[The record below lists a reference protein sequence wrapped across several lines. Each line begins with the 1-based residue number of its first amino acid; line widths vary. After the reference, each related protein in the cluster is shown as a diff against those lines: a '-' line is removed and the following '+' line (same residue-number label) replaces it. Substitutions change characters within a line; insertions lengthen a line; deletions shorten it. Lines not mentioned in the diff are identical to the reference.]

1 MQINFDDRKDFTPN
15 LTPENILRFGSFGGT
30 YFRDLKLN
38 ETMNGKEY
46 RDTWKELPCE
56 WIKGLNIDTQVSSQ
70 KYIKKNNKY
79 NVKCG
84 STLLDWNKSG
94 WIEEI
99 DPYGWFMW
107 YCRFYLGRRSY
118 DDNRQIK
125 RYNNFSGTRG
135 RWRNNLCK
143 KITDK
148 IIDLSD
154 EEEINQKL
162 HDYSISPGV
171 RQTLQHWAY
180 VLTREDLDEYIQK
193 NIMN

>member
-1 MQINFDDRKDFTPN
+1 
-15 LTPENILRFGSFGGT
+15 
-30 YFRDLKLN
+30 
-38 ETMNGKEY
+38 MNGKEY

-148 IIDLSD
+148 I
-154 EEEINQKL
+154 KL
-162 HDYSISPGV
+162 VKKKKKLIKNYMIIVFH
-171 RQTLQHWAY
+171 L
-180 VLTREDLDEYIQK
+180 VLGRLFNTGLTFLLEK
-193 NIMN
+193 T